1 MLTLCVNIHRTKY
14 RDPVATRIKHQGRTA
29 HVDRGQLRTQSWR
42 QEISSP
48 PVTAQSAL
56 QLRTLWHK
64 RPVSLGQ
71 PPSTHRF
78 ISRILK
84 CYDFKKRAATQTRS
98 LQALPHLFC
107 WCWWR
112 GRDEQPGSLP
122 AAKLPCPRSC
132 ERPLPFP
139 LPQLGT
145 EAARS
150 PGAASGARNRG
161 AAAPSPGLA
170 PCGRSGQRGLQRRPP
185 GLPRGRGS
193 AGCGLSGARRKG
205 AAAARPGLPPLSR
218 SPWELR

>member
-14 RDPVATRIKHQGRTA
+14 RDPVANRIKHQGRTA
-29 HVDRGQLRTQSWR
+29 HVDRGQLRTQSWQ

-84 CYDFKKRAATQTRS
+84 CYDFKQRAATQTRS
-98 LQALPHLFC
+98 LQALPHLF
-107 WCWWR
+107 CWWR

-139 LPQLGT
+139 LPQLGPKP
-145 EAARS
+145 
-150 PGAASGARNRG
+150 PGA
-161 AAAPSPGLA
+161 
-170 PCGRSGQRGLQRRPP
+170 P
-185 GLPRGRGS
+185 GLPLVRGV
-193 AGCGLSGARRKG
+193 
-205 AAAARPGLPPLSR
+205 AARPLPPPALPRAGGAGRGGYRGGRPGSR
-218 SPWELR
+218 GDAAPRGAD